1 MADMEERTDV
11 NSSMTFVPSNQVV
24 KNKLTS
30 KLSQQEALKNQDKA
44 NSKELKAVRK
54 KQRRF
59 IEQNKQAMEAFSF
72 NMQSLASQSEELSMF
87 TAKLAELKARE
98 EASNHDVICKQLDDT
113 LRNNQKALKLLETA

>member
-72 NMQSLASQSEELSMF
+72 NM
-87 TAKLAELKARE
+87 
-98 EASNHDVICKQLDDT
+98 
-113 LRNNQKALKLLETA
+113 